1 MEMPISTPSAQG
13 VDPAGVAA
21 FVDAL
26 DADPRLEPHGL
37 IVQRHG
43 HRIVEGWW
51 APHRA
56 GTARLVYSLSK
67 TFTGSALGVLW
78 GDGRI
83 GLDDLVSDHLPEL
96 FDDPAI
102 DARTRRLTVRHVA
115 SMASGHDREMLPEAI
130 AADPDDPVRGFLRIA
145 PDAEPGTLFMYNQPP
160 VLLLATILQ
169 RIAGERLVDLL
180 ARRVLGPIGVDGLR
194 WAQLRPGI
202 DLGYS
207 GVYTDLDTIARL
219 GQLYL
224 DDGVWQG
231 RQVLPSGWVA
241 EASRVQTPNP
251 ERPEPD
257 WQQGYGLQLWRSRHG
272 YRGDGAYGQYMVVLP
287 EHDAVVSLFSCVEDM
302 QIVLD
307 LMWQHLVP
315 AMSSGTTTTTT
326 TGSAGD
332 RALAARLASLS
343 MPTARERHGGA
354 PAATSLAG
362 ATAPIE
368 CAPAPAGTP
377 THRTITAAVVDR
389 GRLTLY
395 EDDRSLGVPLADE
408 WSPSDDGTVWASAAA
423 LDDGRLV
430 VDLVMVHTPHRLTVT
445 LDPADATFRATFA
458 LMPLFGAALGRRIT
472 AMHPPAS

>member
-257 WQQGYGLQLWRSRHG
+257 WQQGYGLRLALRHG

-343 MPTARERHGGA
+343 MPTARTSRWCAGR
-354 PAATSLAG
+354 TSLAG

-368 CAPAPAGTP
+368 CAPAPARRP
-377 THRTITAAVVDR
+377 HAPHHHRRR
-389 GRLTLY
+389 GRPRAPDCTRTTG
-395 EDDRSLGVPLADE
+395 RSACPSPTVVAERRDGVGE
-408 WSPSDDGTVWASAAA
+408 TAA

-430 VDLVMVHTPHRLTVT
+430 DLVMVHTRT
-445 LDPADATFRATFA
+445 
-458 LMPLFGAALGRRIT
+458 G
-472 AMHPPAS
+472 